1 MDSPRFAGVKIM
13 SGSLR
18 YKNPTICEYLASQ
31 YVMSVMSP
39 LVRSR
44 IESLRLNVPELD
56 EAIIRWSESVATLQE
71 NLPEKQPSSHVWKR
85 IERSIFPPSR
95 KIMVDKSW
103 WSSLIFW
110 QVTGVGVSLASL
122 ILVVAL
128 STNVSKQDMSL
139 PLVSSTPS
147 YTAVMSSN
155 SNGVRESD
163 DIRFVVNVYQKT
175 EAGPSRLFIQW
186 SQRKPRVNNAS
197 MHVWAENQNTGELTY
212 IGVEPNEAKVLAL
225 SKITWLAVSNS
236 SHLIFTKNESKPTE
250 NNTLFSGP
258 CIQLGS
264 WKSEA
269 I

>member
-1 MDSPRFAGVKIM
+1 M

-71 NLPEKQPSSHVWKR
+71 DLPEKQPSSHVWKR

-110 QVTGVGVSLASL
+110 QVTGVGASLASL

-175 EAGPSRLFIQW
+175 EAAPSRLFIQW
-186 SQRKPRVNNAS
+186 SQMKPRVNNAS

>member
-1 MDSPRFAGVKIM
+1 M

-18 YKNPTICEYLASQ
+18 YEKPTVCEHLASQ
-31 YVMSVMSP
+31 YVMSVMTP
-39 LVRSR
+39 LVKSR

-56 EAIIRWSESVATLQE
+56 EAIIRWSERAVTFHE

-95 KIMVDKSW
+95 KIKANKSW
-103 WSSLIFW
+103 LSSLIFW
-110 QVTGVGVSLASL
+110 QVTGVGASLVSL
-122 ILVVAL
+122 ILVVTL
-128 STNVSKQDMSL
+128 STGLSKPDMSL
-139 PLVSSTPS
+139 PLISSTPS

-175 EAGPSRLFIQW
+175 EAAPSRLFIQW
-186 SQRKPRVNNAS
+186 SQRKPRVNNTS

-212 IGVEPNEAKVLAL
+212 IGVESNESKVLAL
-225 SKITWLAVSNS
+225 NKITWLAVSNS

-264 WKSEA
+264 WKNEA
-269 I
+269 T